1 MKDVAM
7 AFQQMSQEED
17 NTAYTA
23 LAGYLGAYYEF
34 NDKFDS
40 C

>member
-17 NTAYTA
+17 NSAYIP
-23 LAGYLGAYYEF
+23 LAMYLCEF
-34 NDKFDS
+34 
-40 C
+40 